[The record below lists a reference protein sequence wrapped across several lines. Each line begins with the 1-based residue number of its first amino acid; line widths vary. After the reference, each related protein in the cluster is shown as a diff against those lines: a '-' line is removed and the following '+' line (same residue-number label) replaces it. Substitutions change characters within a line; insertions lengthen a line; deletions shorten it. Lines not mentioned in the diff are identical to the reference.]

1 VIFGSSGLKDNARV
15 TAVDYYGVDSYKVG
29 GLSWMGPLHAR
40 CYVALDSS
48 NTGAA
53 RLVAPGPSYW
63 GNRILCNCFNLTSC
77 QYRKKK
83 YIPSVLSI
91 SEANSLME
99 WNKSLDRTSR
109 QKLQTGR
116 HRLKYSTSPRV
127 GNKLS
132 MTQLKLLSVVIV
144 WSRKECE

>member
-1 VIFGSSGLKDNARV
+1 VDGTTACTLLRCTRLEQHGRRPARG
-15 TAVDYYGVDSYKVG
+15 T
-29 GLSWMGPLHAR
+29 R
-40 CYVALDSS
+40 
-48 NTGAA
+48 TF
-53 RLVAPGPSYW
+53 
-63 GNRILCNCFNLTSC
+63 ILGEQNIMQLFQFDQLPIS
-77 QYRKKK
+77 KKK